1 MRHWVLLLLPM
12 GCASIDM
19 PSPISYP
26 SVCMG
31 EITCEARKNAET
43 LSTLGYDNAA
53 LVIMCQD
60 ADIRRVLEMECKSD
74 ALPYP

>member
-31 EITCEARKNAET
+31 EMKCEARKNAET
-43 LSTLGYDNAA
+43 LSAMGYTNAA